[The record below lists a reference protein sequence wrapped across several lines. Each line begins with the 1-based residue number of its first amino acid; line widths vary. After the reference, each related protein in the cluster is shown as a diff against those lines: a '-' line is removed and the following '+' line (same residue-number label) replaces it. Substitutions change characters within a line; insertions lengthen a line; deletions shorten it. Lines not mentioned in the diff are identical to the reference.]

1 MKTILL
7 AISGSIAFY
16 KSYELISLFKKKAL
30 G

>member
-16 KSYELISLFKKKAL
+16 KSYELISLFKK
-30 G
+30 